1 MRQKPNR
8 LALVFLLS
16 AMAGLVVISGETAG
30 RVEIIKFAVWDYSLS
45 PEYKEAIDTFQKENP
60 GIKVEVI
67 DTSSKEYVDKLT
79 IMLAA
84 GEDVDVVAIKD
95 MPSFA
100 GYVGRRQL
108 LSLDTFVR
116 RARMDLKAY
125 GGFAEALRVNGRLYG
140 LPYRSDFFILYYNK
154 DIFDRAKVP
163 YPGNDMTWEQFRA
176 IAKKLTSGEGNKK
189 VYGAYVHIWKTMA
202 TNLAVARYGGKY
214 TVVGG
219 KYGFLKCAYELL
231 LKMQNE
237 DKSIMPFAEA
247 KTTSA
252 HYRTQFE
259 AGKAGMIYM
268 GTWHIGQLISD
279 KKAGKHK
286 INWGITRA
294 PRFPDQKPGCT
305 IGLVTPCGINAKS
318 KKAEAAWKFISFL
331 GGEKGAKIFARHGVL
346 PALRTQSILDIYTSI
361 EGFPADGKAAL
372 EVEEI
377 YLEFPVHPKGPLI
390 KKILQEEH
398 ELIMIGQKTIAK
410 GLADMEKR
418 VKEVLAEKL

>member
-1 MRQKPNR
+1 MHAKPHR
-8 LALVFLLS
+8 PILVFLLA
-16 AMAGLVVISGETAG
+16 AMAWPLATG
-30 RVEIIKFAVWDYSLS
+30 RVAEKVEVIKFAIWDYSLS
-45 PEYKEAIDTFQKENP
+45 PEYKEVIEIFQKENP
-60 GIKVEVI
+60 TIKVRVI
-67 DTSSKEYVDKLT
+67 DTSAKEYIDKLT

-84 GEDVDVVAIKD
+84 GQDVDVIAIKD

-100 GYVGRRQL
+100 GYVGRKQL
-108 LSLDTFVR
+108 LALDAFAR
-116 RARMDLKAY
+116 RSRLDLKNY
-125 GGFAEALRVNGRLYG
+125 GGFMEALRVNRHLYG
-140 LPYRSDFFILYYNK
+140 LPYRSDLLILYYNK
-154 DIFDRAKVP
+154 DIFDKAKVP
-163 YPGNDMTWEQFRA
+163 YPGNDMTWDQFRK
-176 IAKKLTSGEGNKK
+176 IAKKLTSGEGNEK

-202 TNLAVARYGGKY
+202 TNLGVARYGGKY

-219 KYGFLKCAYELL
+219 KYGFLKSVYELL

-279 KKAGKHK
+279 KKAGKHN
-286 INWGITRA
+286 INWGIVRA

-305 IGLVTPCGINAKS
+305 MGLVTLCGINAKS

-361 EGFPADGKAAL
+361 EGFPAGGEAAL
-372 EVEEI
+372 EADQV
-377 YLEFPVHPKGPLI
+377 YLEFPFHPKAPMI
-390 KKILQEEH
+390 EKILQEEH
-398 ELIMIGQKTIAK
+398 ELIMIGQKTIDQ
-410 GLADMEKR
+410 GLADMERR
-418 VKEVLAEKL
+418 VKEVLEEKW